1 MTCIQRLEERLS
13 EVVSNMG
20 SIDTNKG
27 DIDKRNA
34 MLEFIF
40 LCHNMTV
47 LEDESL
53 NSPADV
59 GWEHAT

>member
-1 MTCIQRLEERLS
+1 
-13 EVVSNMG
+13 MG

-27 DIDKRNA
+27 DIDKRNVMLDLWSGFHDNLFA
-34 MLEFIF
+34 SKLEFIF

-53 NSPADV
+53 DSPADV